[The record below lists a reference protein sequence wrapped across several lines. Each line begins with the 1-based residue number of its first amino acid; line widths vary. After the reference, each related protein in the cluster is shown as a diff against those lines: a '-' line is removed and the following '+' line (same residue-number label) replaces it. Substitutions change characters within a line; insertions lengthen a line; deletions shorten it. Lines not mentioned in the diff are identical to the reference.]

1 MFKKRLLFVML
12 LTTLAFAVVACGGNN
27 ASEPAPAPAENGGQA
42 PQEGATGGDAGN
54 AEATS
59 LYNANCMACHATD
72 LAGGGNFPSLQNVG
86 SKYDASEIA
95 GIITNGRNGMPA
107 FQGKLSE
114 DEINVLSQW
123 LAAKK

>member
-1 MFKKRLLFVML
+1 MFKKGLLFVLL
-12 LTTLAFAVVACGGNN
+12 LTTFAFAAVACGGNN
-27 ASEPAPAPAENGGQA
+27 TSEPAPAPENGGQA
-42 PQEGATGGDAGN
+42 PEGATGGDATN
-54 AEATS
+54 DEAMT

-72 LAGGGNFPSLQNVG
+72 LGGGGNFPSLQNVG
-86 SKYDASEIA
+86 SKYDASQIA

-107 FQGKLSE
+107 FQGKLTE

>member
-1 MFKKRLLFVML
+1 MFRKGLLLVLL
-12 LTTLAFAVVACGGNN
+12 LTFALAVVACGGND
-27 ASEPAPAPAENGGQA
+27 AADPAPAPAENGGQA
-42 PQEGATGGDAGN
+42 PEEGATGGDATN
-54 AEATS
+54 DEAMT

-95 GIITNGRNGMPA
+95 GIISNGRNGMPA
-107 FQGKLSE
+107 FQGRLTE